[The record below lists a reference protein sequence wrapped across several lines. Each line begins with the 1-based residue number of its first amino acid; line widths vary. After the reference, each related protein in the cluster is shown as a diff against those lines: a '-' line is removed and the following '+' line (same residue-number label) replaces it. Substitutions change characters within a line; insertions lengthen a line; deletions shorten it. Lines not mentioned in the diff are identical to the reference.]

1 MNFSYFG
8 SRNFKSKLNTSELMK
23 RFNRVKMIG
32 KGRMDAQIKGEIIS
46 YLDVFGDGL
55 GSFRD
60 GVSGKFSGENELD
73 SRLNL
78 T

>member
-1 MNFSYFG
+1 
-8 SRNFKSKLNTSELMK
+8 MK